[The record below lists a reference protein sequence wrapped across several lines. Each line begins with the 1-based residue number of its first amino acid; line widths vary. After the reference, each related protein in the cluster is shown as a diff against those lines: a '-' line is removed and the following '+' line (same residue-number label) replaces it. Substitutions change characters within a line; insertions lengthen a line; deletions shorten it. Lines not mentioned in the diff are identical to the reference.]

1 MPLQTIVAT
10 CDTVVKTDELK
21 KFELLIG
28 HAGLSSKM
36 ELMACHCQLVMLRL
50 DDMQDL
56 ALMIDGKFKKRS
68 NFFDFH
74 ETFRKIQKMMQ
85 VKASLKNVN
94 LQFSSMFQSD
104 PITFR
109 KESIEQI

>member
-1 MPLQTIVAT
+1 MI
-10 CDTVVKTDELK
+10 KTDELK

-28 HAGLSSKM
+28 HEGLSSKM
-36 ELMACHCQLVMLRL
+36 DLMACQCQLVMLRL

-68 NFFDFH
+68 NFFNFH
-74 ETFRKIQKMMQ
+74 DTFKKIQKMMQ
-85 VKASLKNVN
+85 IKASIKNVN

-104 PITFR
+104 PLTFR
-109 KESIEQI
+109 KEAIEQI